1 MQNVQSNADSIN
13 ISGYGHAT
21 GLIWRARLPYRQKA
35 ALQALLTLVSERRG
49 QMRANHAVVT
59 YPARYVADLLDVA
72 PCTASRTI
80 GELHNL
86 GLVTRT
92 VERFEGCAGAIV
104 TTVIHFDRLASQPR
118 ADEGWRRRRGTAAG
132 LSDPSAPAPRKE
144 DNTKSTTIPLSP
156 PAGRRLRQRRRS
168 TLIAA
173 LAVGG
178 RTGPEKASPKPDT
191 GGGHLAPEL
200 EAYDAQIL
208 EMQASAAKTNAGALP
223 PPDRPKA
230 DTDASPHTEADANT
244 AKMPA
249 CEILDA
255 LWMEVHGA
263 PPLAPATSAR
273 RGAYRTG
280 IQRRE

>member
-1 MQNVQSNADSIN
+1 MPNVQSCADSIN
-13 ISGYGHAT
+13 ININGYGHAT

-49 QMRANHAVVT
+49 QMRTDHAVVT

-72 PCTASRTI
+72 PRTASRTI

-86 GLVTRT
+86 GLITRT

-118 ADEGWRRRRGTAAG
+118 ADEGWRRRREMMSKLA
-132 LSDPSAPAPRKE
+132 DPPTPAPRKE

-178 RTGPEKASPKPDT
+178 RTGPEKANPRPDT
-191 GGGHLAPEL
+191 GDGHLAPEL

-208 EMQASAAKTNAGALP
+208 EMQASAAKKHASALP
-223 PPDRPKA
+223 PPDRPEVG
-230 DTDASPHTEADANT
+230 TDASIRQNVTETDAS
-244 AKMPA
+244 AL
-249 CEILDA
+249 LDA
-255 LWMEVHGA
+255 LWAEVHGRQ
-263 PPLAPATSAR
+263 PESRTSAAR
-273 RGAYRTG
+273 RDVRRTG
-280 IQRRE
+280 VQRRR